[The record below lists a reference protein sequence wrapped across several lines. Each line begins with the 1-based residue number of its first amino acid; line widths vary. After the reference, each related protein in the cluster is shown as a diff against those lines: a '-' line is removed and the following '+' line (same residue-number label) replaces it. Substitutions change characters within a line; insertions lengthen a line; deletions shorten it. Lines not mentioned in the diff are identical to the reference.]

1 MTLLPVD
8 EALERILDGV
18 KALPGENVP
27 IEKADGRVLATPLAA
42 TRTQPP
48 FHASAM
54 DGYAVRAVDVQTPGA
69 MRLRVVG
76 ESAAGNRFH
85 GVVGAGEAVRIFTG
99 APVPEGADTILIQE
113 NATSVGDDFIEATSA
128 VAIGRHIRK
137 AGLDFHDGDIV
148 LERGRLLGPAGIG
161 LAAAAGHALLPV
173 TERPLVA
180 IIATGDELVRPGD
193 TCGPDQIVASNGFAI
208 GALAKNEGARI
219 LDLGIVSDNSATIS
233 ATVRKAADAGAHVL
247 VTLGGASVGARDL
260 VRQALLDAGMSL
272 DFWKI
277 AMRPGKPLMFGRLG
291 EMRVLGLPG
300 NPVSSLVCAHLFL
313 RPLVARLGQ
322 RNHTPDLRAAVLA
335 TALRENDERR
345 DYIRASVAAGP
356 EGLIATPFPVQDS
369 SMLTTLAAA
378 NALIVREPGAPAA
391 EAGSRCRV
399 LMLG

>member
-219 LDLGIVSDNSATIS
+219 LDLGVVSDNSATIS

>member
-76 ESAAGNRFH
+76 VSAAGNRFH

-180 IIATGDELVRPGD
+180 IIATGDELVRPGE

>member
-18 KALPGENVP
+18 KALPGERVP
-27 IEKADGRVLATPLAA
+27 IEEADGRVLATPLSAM
-42 TRTQPP
+42 RTQPP

-54 DGYAVRAVDVQTPGA
+54 DGYAVRAKDVQTPRA
-69 MRLRVVG
+69 VRLRVVG
-76 ESAAGNRFH
+76 ESAAGNRFP

-113 NATSVGDDFIEATSA
+113 NATSLGDDFIEATSA

-137 AGLDFHDGDIV
+137 AGLDFQEGDTV
-148 LERGRLLGPAGIG
+148 LEQGRRLGPAGIG
-161 LAAAAGHALLPV
+161 LAAAAGHAFLSV

-180 IIATGDELVRPGD
+180 IIATGDELVRPGE

-219 LDLGIVSDNSATIS
+219 LDLGIVSDDTAAIS
-233 ATVRKAADAGAHVL
+233 AAVRKAADAGAHVL

-260 VRQALLDAGMSL
+260 VRQSLLDAGMSL

-277 AMRPGKPLMFGRLG
+277 AMRPGKPLMFGKLG

>member
-113 NATSVGDDFIEATSA
+113 NATSVGDDSIEATSA

-161 LAAAAGHALLPV
+161 LAAVAGHALLPV

-180 IIATGDELVRPGD
+180 IIATGDELVRPGE

-219 LDLGIVSDNSATIS
+219 LDLGIVSDNSAAIS
-233 ATVRKAADAGAHVL
+233 AAVRKAADAGAHVL

>member
-18 KALPGENVP
+18 KALPGERVP
-27 IEKADGRVLATPLAA
+27 IEEADGRVLAIPLSAM
-42 TRTQPP
+42 RTQPP

-54 DGYAVRAVDVQTPGA
+54 DGYAVRAKDVQTPRA
-69 MRLRVVG
+69 VRLRVVG
-76 ESAAGNRFH
+76 EAAAGNRFP

-113 NATSVGDDFIEATSA
+113 NATSLGDDFIEATSA

-137 AGLDFHDGDIV
+137 AGLDFQEGDTV
-148 LERGRLLGPAGIG
+148 LEQGRRLGPAGIG
-161 LAAAAGHALLPV
+161 LAAAAGHAFLSV

-180 IIATGDELVRPGD
+180 IIATGDELVRPGE

-219 LDLGIVSDNSATIS
+219 LDLGIVSDDTAAIS
-233 ATVRKAADAGAHVL
+233 AAVRKAADAGAHVL

-260 VRQALLDAGMSL
+260 VRQSLLDAGMSL

-277 AMRPGKPLMFGRLG
+277 AMRPGKPLMFGKLG

>member
-113 NATSVGDDFIEATSA
+113 NATSVGDDSIEATSA

-180 IIATGDELVRPGD
+180 IIATGDELVRPGE

-219 LDLGIVSDNSATIS
+219 LDLGIVSDNSAAIS
-233 ATVRKAADAGAHVL
+233 AAVRKAADAGAHVL

>member
-219 LDLGIVSDNSATIS
+219 LDLGVVSDNSATIS

-313 RPLVARLGQ
+313 CPLVARLGQ

>member
-1 MTLLPVD
+1 M
-8 EALERILDGV
+8 
-18 KALPGENVP
+18 
-27 IEKADGRVLATPLAA
+27 
-42 TRTQPP
+42 
-48 FHASAM
+48 
-54 DGYAVRAVDVQTPGA
+54 
-69 MRLRVVG
+69 
-76 ESAAGNRFH
+76 
-85 GVVGAGEAVRIFTG
+85 
-99 APVPEGADTILIQE
+99 
-113 NATSVGDDFIEATSA
+113 
-128 VAIGRHIRK
+128 
-137 AGLDFHDGDIV
+137 
-148 LERGRLLGPAGIG
+148 
-161 LAAAAGHALLPV
+161 
-173 TERPLVA
+173 
-180 IIATGDELVRPGD
+180 
-193 TCGPDQIVASNGFAI
+193 
-208 GALAKNEGARI
+208 
-219 LDLGIVSDNSATIS
+219 
-233 ATVRKAADAGAHVL
+233 L

-335 TALRENDERR
+335 TALRENDGRR

>member
-69 MRLRVVG
+69 RRLRVVG
-76 ESAAGNRFH
+76 ESAAGYRFH

-180 IIATGDELVRPGD
+180 IIATGDELVRPGE

-219 LDLGIVSDNSATIS
+219 LDLGIVSDNSAAIS
-233 ATVRKAADAGAHVL
+233 AAVRKAADAGAHVL